1 MMLSPTE
8 PVLVKAVGVPR
19 GTLHMGM
26 AFSQVVHIL
35 QQQFRIIKGVQII
48 YNEQCPLDSDLVI
61 LLSEDGIRLSFDS
74 SSQRLKVIEVTDMS
88 KVKLTYCGSTFCSP
102 EVLPTRQQID
112 DCFGATHPGEYDASQ
127 QMFVLHFRGLSFSFL
142 ADPKCKLD
150 AALGSSPTG
159 QLPNGSSPLVSRMA
173 IYYGNSLA
181 DTRPPPLPLCCFG
194 NQSFLEGLEV
204 LREGDTTLGV
214 RLTLLT
220 EAYETSRLSGP
231 IQKKLTRSVHFGDS
245 VQDVVWALGSPN
257 KVFYK
262 EEDKMKIHAQ
272 DSHRLLAARASDYF
286 YNYFTLGMDV
296 LFDAQRHVVKKIV
309 LQSNYPGH
317 FNFQQYYRCPFRLR
331 LRLPPTP
338 EQRRATLVDVA
349 SEDDGHVVTA
359 FTKWDELQERLVKAS
374 ERPVVLNRTSSTNT
388 TNPFGSTYC
397 YGYQDIIFEVMRN
410 KHIASVTLYQR
421 NGRLHRA
428 KGTAS

>member
-1 MMLSPTE
+1 MLSPTE
-8 PVLVKAVGVPR
+8 PVLVKAVGVPS

-231 IQKKLTRSVHFGDS
+231 IQKKLTRCVHFGDS

-349 SEDDGHVVTA
+349 TEDDGHVVTA

>member
-1 MMLSPTE
+1 MLELDVVPEKSLGNE
-8 PVLVKAVGVPR
+8 SWELVL
-19 GTLHMGM
+19 GM

-159 QLPNGSSPLVSRMA
+159 QLPSGSSPLVSRMA

-231 IQKKLTRSVHFGDS
+231 IQKKLTRCVHFGDS

-349 SEDDGHVVTA
+349 TEDDGHVVTA